1 MLSRHPD
8 SLRLERRNIIGV
20 KPGAATLADIGHQCW
35 CCSDSG
41 LILIRHVREFLI
53 ADYAD
58 LDVPMVCKRCTAA
71 SEKFDSVFDRLD
83 ARASVEDCD
92 RIHAAVL
99 KQAKDAA
106 KVVPFPL
113 HAAVSGLA
121 DSKGLT
127 A

>member
-8 SLRLERRNIIGV
+8 SLRRERLNSVGV
-20 KPGAATLADIGHQCW
+20 KPGAATPADIGYQCW

-41 LILIRHVREFLI
+41 LILIRHVKEFLI
-53 ADYAD
+53 SDYGD
-58 LDVPMVCKRCTAA
+58 LDVPMVCKRCTACN
-71 SEKFDSVFDRLD
+71 EKFDSIFDRLD
-83 ARASVEDCD
+83 ARASAEDCD

-106 KVVPFPL
+106 KVVPFPI

-121 DSKGLT
+121 ESRGLS